1 MQKLWLQGNQSFS
14 GNFQYFPAHGFR
26 GQTQDHKGD
35 KCAGEGVGLK
45 NRDLRHAQKYFDG
58 MINLYVA
65 VYSAAINAGITT
77 IERLKK
83 EGLSSYLGKRYS

>member
-1 MQKLWLQGNQSFS
+1 
-14 GNFQYFPAHGFR
+14 
-26 GQTQDHKGD
+26 
-35 KCAGEGVGLK
+35 
-45 NRDLRHAQKYFDG
+45 